1 MIQFQSVSKTYR
13 RRRSSV
19 TALDSVDLEIRAGEM
34 FGVVGES
41 GSGKSTLLRLVNHLE
56 APTSGT
62 VLVDGVDL
70 DALPERERRRHRQDI
85 GMVFQHFNLLANST
99 VEANVR
105 LPLQLQRGGVAQ
117 RERALE
123 MLDFVGMAGHRGSYP
138 VRLSGGEKQRVAIA
152 RALVSGPSVLLC
164 DEPTSALD
172 AHHTEEVMETLRA
185 VRDRMDTT
193 VLLVSHELGVIRSSC
208 DRAAVLEDGHLRT
221 VVDVNRP
228 EQTRRKGTYAERARA
243 VLEGRE

>member
-70 DALPERERRRHRQDI
+70 DALPERERRRH
-85 GMVFQHFNLLANST
+85 QHFNLLANST